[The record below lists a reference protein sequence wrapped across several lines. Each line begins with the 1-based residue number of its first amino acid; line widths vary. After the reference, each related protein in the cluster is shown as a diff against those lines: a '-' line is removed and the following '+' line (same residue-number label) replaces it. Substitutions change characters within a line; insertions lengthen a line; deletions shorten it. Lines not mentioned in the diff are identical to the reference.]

1 MNNSL
6 SYRECPLRL
15 ARKGLSHTT
24 VQPIIIDNR
33 GGTFSDHCSATA
45 LPCSSAL
52 WPICNP
58 YSGGVHMSIPQTPDN
73 VLKKKL
79 PNGLTVLIKEDNS
92 SPVVAIN
99 VWINVGSVHE
109 TEETGGLAHF
119 QEHMVFKGTEKYGV
133 GEIANLIKASG
144 GDLNAGT
151 SYSYTMY
158 YVVLP
163 APAFSLG
170 LSVQAD
176 AMMHSTFDP
185 GEFQKERIVVLD
197 EARMYDDQPEA
208 FTFYRNMELGFTVHN
223 YRRPIGGY
231 EHIIEKY
238 TRDQLVDFYDNYYRP
253 SNAVLVVVG
262 DVDPEQALSQI
273 EKTYGEWAD
282 KPAKIHQSDEEPEQT
297 AFRFKQYEGSIDHA
311 YLGFGFHI
319 PNILHH
325 DYPALEMLAALLSS
339 GKSSR
344 LKLKVVEDKRLAT
357 TTSASVLA
365 EKWPGFFN
373 LYASMPAAKWEA
385 ARDAIFDELELLK
398 TETVSEEE
406 LHKAKRQ
413 LQKMIYSRLETVE
426 GQASKLGYYELLGGY
441 RLAHAH
447 QEAIKQVTSEQ
458 VAAVAERYLRL
469 ENCSMVAY
477 LPRDPNRRKP
487 KREHV
492 EKHLKMRMTKTAGRD
507 PSRPDIG
514 AAQVKERQVER
525 ATSSHS
531 HSTNTE
537 ERVERVRLNNGV
549 RVLVRRRPA
558 IPLVTMLTMFQGG
571 ARLERYGES
580 GLSLLTLRS
589 LVKGSRSY
597 RAEDIAGA
605 IEGFGGSMDSF
616 SRFDTAG
623 VYVNILSE
631 HLEDVLPIYG
641 EVVREPVFEDGI
653 VQKEKDKLLEEI
665 TVRKDTPFQFGMDRL
680 FENVF
685 GDHPYAYPFL
695 GREEDVRR
703 LSPARLK
710 AWHEKMVVPG
720 NIVVCFVGDVTVD
733 KAVEIAGKLYGHL
746 AEQPPPLPE
755 AEVPVSAARPGLHE
769 SSRSNLKQ
777 SVALVGFTAPPM
789 MSDDAVGLEVL
800 NGILSGLGGRL
811 FVELRDKRSLGY
823 MTGSAFLP
831 LKERSILFGY
841 ANPAADGID
850 EALEVIRREFDLVTR
865 EPVTDEELA
874 RSKAWLIGTLSIR
887 QQKNHAKALAYSTY
901 EILGYG
907 YDAIDRMPDVIR
919 QVTKQDIQKAAA
931 GVFDRNQAVL
941 IKLIPE

>member
-1 MNNSL
+1 MSNL
-6 SYRECPLRL
+6 
-15 ARKGLSHTT
+15 
-24 VQPIIIDNR
+24 QP
-33 GGTFSDHCSATA
+33 
-45 LPCSSAL
+45 
-52 WPICNP
+52 
-58 YSGGVHMSIPQTPDN
+58 PDN
-73 VLKKKL
+73 VLEKKL
-79 PNGLTVLIKEDNS
+79 PNGLTVLIKEDKS

-163 APAFSLG
+163 ASAFALG

-197 EARMYDDQPEA
+197 EARMYDDQPDA

-231 EHIIEKY
+231 ENIIENY

-262 DVDPEQALSQI
+262 DVDSKEALSRI
-273 EKTYGEWAD
+273 EATYGDWID
-282 KPAKIHQSDEEPEQT
+282 KPAEIHESDEEPEQT
-297 AFRFKQYEGSIDHA
+297 SFRFKAYEGSIDHA
-311 YLGFGFHI
+311 YLGIGFHI
-319 PNILHH
+319 PNILHE

-344 LKLKVVEDKRLAT
+344 LKLRVVEDKRLAT
-357 TTSASVLA
+357 TIKTTVLT
-365 EKWPGFFN
+365 EKWPGFFQV
-373 LYASMPAAKWEA
+373 YASMPVAKWEA
-385 ARDAIFDELELLK
+385 ARDAIFDELQVLK
-398 TETVSEEE
+398 TEAVSEEE
-406 LHKAKRQ
+406 LRKANRQ
-413 LQKMIYSRLETVE
+413 LQKLIYSRLETVE
-426 GQASKLGYYELLGGY
+426 GQASKLGYYQLLGDY
-441 RLAHAH
+441 RLAQAH
-447 QEAIKQVTSEQ
+447 QDAIKQVTSAQ
-458 VAAVAERYLRL
+458 VAAVAERYLHL

-477 LPRDPNRRKP
+477 LPQDSKRRLP
-487 KREHV
+487 EGEQV
-492 EKHLKMRMTKTAGRD
+492 EKSIRMRMSTATGSDRGDSNKRTPRAKQRREERD
-507 PSRPDIG
+507 TVSHTDSTM
-514 AAQVKERQVER
+514 AEER
-525 ATSSHS
+525 A
-531 HSTNTE
+531 
-537 ERVERVRLNNGV
+537 ERVLLDNGV
-549 RVLVRRRPA
+549 RILVKRRST

-571 ARLERYGES
+571 ARLERNGES
-580 GLSLLTLRS
+580 GLSLLTLRA

-605 IEGFGGSMDSF
+605 VEGFGGNLDSF
-616 SRFDTAG
+616 SKFDTAG

-631 HLEDVLPIYG
+631 RLEDVLPIYE
-641 EVVREPVFEDGI
+641 EVVHEPVFDDGT
-653 VQKEKDKLLEEI
+653 VQKEKDKLIEEI
-665 TVRKDTPFQFGMDRL
+665 AVRKDMPFQFGMDRL

-685 GDHPYAYPFL
+685 GNHPYAHPFL

-703 LSPARLK
+703 LSHARLK
-710 AWHEKMVVPG
+710 AWYKKLIVPENMV
-720 NIVVCFVGDVTVD
+720 ICFVGDITMER
-733 KAVEIAGKLYGHL
+733 AVEIAGRLFGHL
-746 AEQPPPLPE
+746 DRQPLPSP
-755 AEVPVSAARPGLHE
+755 EVAAPVFSARPGLCE

-789 MSDDAVGLEVL
+789 MSKDAISLEVL

-850 EALEVIRREFDLVTR
+850 EALDVIQHEFDLVTR

-874 RSKAWLIGTLSIR
+874 RAKAWLIGTLSIR
-887 QQKNHAKALAYSTY
+887 HQKNYAKAYAYSAY

-907 YDAIDRMPDVIR
+907 YDAIDRMPEMIR
-919 QVTKQDIQKAAA
+919 KVTIQDIQKAAA
-931 GVFDRNQAVL
+931 GVFDKDQAVL